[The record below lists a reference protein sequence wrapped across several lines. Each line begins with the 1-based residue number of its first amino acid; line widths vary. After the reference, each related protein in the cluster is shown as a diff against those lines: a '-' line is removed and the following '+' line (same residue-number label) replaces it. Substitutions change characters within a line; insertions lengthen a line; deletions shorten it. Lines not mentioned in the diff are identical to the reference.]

1 MVESI
6 VGTVAPIRYHHR
18 TYREAKGMVE
28 SGVTRDVAKTYRE
41 ALQREGKDL
50 PAYNLALSVYL
61 GHFPT
66 VSHDA
71 ACQAV
76 TQIIAADF
84 DGPERG
90 RGY

>member
-1 MVESI
+1 MGI
-6 VGTVAPIRYHHR
+6 APLIRYHHR
-18 TYREAKGMVE
+18 AYREGRGMVE
-28 SGVTRDVAKTYRE
+28 NGVTRDVARTYRE

-50 PAYNLALSVYL
+50 PSYNLALSVYL

-84 DGPERG
+84 DSRERG
-90 RGY
+90 RRY